1 MGYTIMWEKYK
12 INLASMAAFV
22 AWLWFFP
29 LFGIMQT
36 SFQVVDE
43 KITVFN
49 LVFFGSKILGFVIF
63 LLLREKW
70 QTLVALIIISAPLT
84 AFSTWLVA
92 LMAWQF
98 PDFVFSMWSYP
109 FFIIFVFLPSVMG
122 FAAAIYFAFWGTTI
136 YYVSLENRGRY
147 MAAMVFAATIF
158 YIVLVIVFFTAPLLA
173 LFLSGLFLLIPSLF
187 IKNTTAFVEES
198 QEETNRGRNASTII
212 EGDNEGINPGK
223 YFWLPFSLTVLC
235 FYILSWVAH
244 DIIFSEIKVEITS
257 LPILGQAIYALAMLF
272 AAFYLDREK
281 EIEKIAVLGLIF
293 LGCSFL
299 LLPISLNFEII
310 WPLYFLL
317 EGSYGLIDLF
327 VWVSLAY
334 FCQHL
339 AGDPKEYYGRGLL
352 LNIFFIMIGIIMI
365 PLLNINFL
373 GESYFLLS
381 LVAGII
387 LFIGLLPALS
397 LRKIRLL
404 DSHEEVSLPEI
415 SLSEIIEEEMEK
427 LHLNQ
432 DFQMEEFTPR
442 EKEVLYLML
451 MGQKNPEIIEKLGI
465 SKNTLKT
472 HVRNIYRKAE
482 VKNRSELLFKF
493 AEVKKD

>member
-1 MGYTIMWEKYK
+1 MGYAIIWEKYK
-12 INLASMAAFV
+12 INLISMAAFV

-36 SFQVVDE
+36 TFQVVDE

-49 LVFFGSKILGFVIF
+49 LVFFGSKILGFLIF
-63 LLLREKW
+63 LILKDKW
-70 QTLVALIIISAPLT
+70 QTLTALIITSAPVT
-84 AFSTWLVA
+84 VFFTWLVTF
-92 LMAWQF
+92 MAWQF

-109 FFIIFVFLPSVMG
+109 FLLIFVFLPAVMG
-122 FAAAIYFAFWGTTI
+122 FAAAIYFAFWGTTL

-158 YIVLVIVFFTAPLLA
+158 YTILVVVFFADPLLA
-173 LFLSGLFLLIPSLF
+173 LFLAGLYLLIPSFFL
-187 IKNTTAFVEES
+187 KNVINFVEES
-198 QEETNRGRNASTII
+198 QEEIYRSRDRSISLIQEKKALS
-212 EGDNEGINPGK
+212 PGK

-244 DIIFSEIKVEITS
+244 DIIFSEMKVEITFF
-257 LPILGQAIYALAMLF
+257 PILGQAIYALVILF
-272 AAFYLDREK
+272 AALYLDREK
-281 EIEKIAVLGLIF
+281 EIEKIAVVGLIF

-299 LLPISLNFEII
+299 LLPIFLTFDII

-327 VWVSLAY
+327 LWVSLAY
-334 FCQHL
+334 FCQFL

-352 LNIFFIMIGIIMI
+352 LNVFFIMMGIIMM
-365 PLLNINFL
+365 PLLNIDFL

-404 DSHEEVSLPEI
+404 DGHKDAPLPDI
-415 SLSEIIEEEMEK
+415 PLSAIIEEEMEK
-427 LHLNQ
+427 LHVKR
-432 DFQMEEFTPR
+432 DFQVEEFTPR

-451 MGQKNPEIIEKLGI
+451 AGQKNPEIIESLGI